1 MNIIRIIRIMKMRRN
16 IIMIK
21 IDDRG
26 KDYKKGKEVNEMKTV

>member
-1 MNIIRIIRIMKMRRN
+1 MRRN

-26 KDYKKGKEVNEMKTV
+26 KDYKAGKEVNEMKTV